1 MQASPITPPPA
12 TADGKVAR
20 LRELVEQSVAATTAT
35 GILLSGGLDTSILA
49 AVAACQGRKLF
60 AVSVAVSDGPCTDEP
75 FATRIAA
82 TFTRE
87 LRIIRPSLRRLLEF
101 MPEVVKVLHTFDPME
116 LRNSVVA
123 YVALQAA
130 KDCGHSTCMTGDA
143 ADELFAGYSF
153 MFNKHSDQL
162 PDYIRFL
169 NSVMRFTSIP
179 MAASLGGRAELPYL
193 TIEIREFAL
202 SLTTPQLVGEM
213 NGKRFAKEILREAF
227 QDLLPPDIVWRMKTP
242 IEYGSG
248 STAMPQLAAGA
259 LSDSDFGQ
267 ARTRAREQDG
277 VQLRDK
283 EQCLYYQMYRQVFP
297 PPSQREGGAK
307 RCHEC
312 KGPVERLDM
321 PFCRIC
327 GAYPI

>member
-1 MQASPITPPPA
+1 
-12 TADGKVAR
+12 
-20 LRELVEQSVAATTAT
+20 
-35 GILLSGGLDTSILA
+35 LLSGGLDTSILA
-49 AVAACQGRKLF
+49 AVTASRGRKLF

-82 TFTRE
+82 KFTRE

-101 MPEVVKVLHTFDPME
+101 MPEVVKVLQTFDPIE

-130 KDCGHSTCMTGDA
+130 KDCGHSTCLTGDA

-153 MFNKHSDQL
+153 MFNKHPEQL

-169 NSVMRFTSIP
+169 NSVMQFTSIP
-179 MAASLGGRAELPYL
+179 LAASLGGRAELPYL
-193 TIEIREFAL
+193 TSEIRDFAL
-202 SLTTPQLVGEM
+202 SLRTNQLVGEM
-213 NGKRFAKEILREAF
+213 NGKCFGKKILRQAF
-227 QDLLPPDIVWRMKTP
+227 QDMLPPDIVWRIKTP

-259 LSDSDFGQ
+259 LSDSDFEQ
-267 ARTRAREQDG
+267 ARHRAQEQDG

-283 EQCLYYQMYRQVFP
+283 EQCLYYQMYREIFP
-297 PPSQREGGAK
+297 PSSQREGGAK
-307 RCHEC
+307 RCLAC
-312 KGPVERLDM
+312 KGPVEHLDM
-321 PFCRIC
+321 RFCRIC